1 LSRFLKLS
9 TITKADIV
17 MAKKKSVTKKKS
29 VKRKAVVK
37 KKAVTKKKAVVKKK
51 AVTKKKA
58 VVKKKAVKKAG
69 AKRTSGLNSMT
80 YSLSPALQAIVGN
93 KRLTR
98 PQIVKGLWDYIK
110 AKNCQD
116 PKNKRM
122 IVPDAHLEAVLGKQP
137 VDMLK
142 MAGLLNKHIL
152 S

>member
-1 LSRFLKLS
+1 
-9 TITKADIV
+9 
-17 MAKKKSVTKKKS
+17 MAKKKSVAKKKAVKRKTVVKKKT

-37 KKAVTKKKAVVKKK
+37 KKAVTKKK
-51 AVTKKKA
+51 T

-122 IVPDAHLEAVLGKQP
+122 IVPDANLEAVLGKQP

>member
-1 LSRFLKLS
+1 
-9 TITKADIV
+9 
-17 MAKKKSVTKKKS
+17 MAKKKSVAKKKAVKRKTVVKKKT
-29 VKRKAVVK
+29 VKRKAVIK
-37 KKAVTKKKAVVKKK
+37 KKAVTKKK
-51 AVTKKKA
+51 T